1 MNIEAPQTS
10 PISRVLV
17 VDDSTMSRRKMAMA
31 IRKLGHDGVI
41 EADSGEAALS
51 ILKENDVDLI
61 LLDIMMPG
69 MDGFGVLE
77 VLRADKRL
85 SSIPVLVI
93 SGMDGDLDSVARA
106 IELGAYDFLPKEFNA
121 VLFRARVE
129 ACIEKKRLR
138 DVELD
143 HLAQVDRIAEAAR
156 LMEEQAFHPSKLGLS
171 GVAIRDDSIGRLAR
185 VFSEMAQ
192 QVYERERALRRS
204 VRTAKGLVLL
214 LLAGIVGGLMVP
226 MSALLFSQI
235 PMATGLSFWGDLLP
249 GIMCLC
255 GAALMGKIGTLS
267 RQTFAFLFAWA
278 ILNVVP
284 GIILFEATARVSGI
298 VLSIILAFQGLS
310 VFVIASVLRMEE
322 ATWRRFLGLLI
333 GLSGAVVLI
342 AARETAAGINPWIW
356 VLFAISIPILWAVT
370 DVLIAAREAKSTI
383 SPIAALGVMYL
394 LSALL
399 TLPFAL
405 VQGQLFML
413 TPDLGAG
420 FWLILLN
427 SLVDTGNYIFYLLLI
442 AVAGA
447 VFASQTAYVTT
458 LAGIFW
464 SIVLLGEQMTSGAWI
479 SLALIFAGLL
489 VVGPKREAADL
500 EVQFVPKAQRKGLG
514 GVFRRS

>member
-1 MNIEAPQTS
+1 MQSSMTLRS
-10 PISRVLV
+10 TSRVLV
-17 VDDSTMSRRKMAMA
+17 VDDSAVSRRKMAMA
-31 IRKLGHDGVI
+31 ARNLGHEWI

-51 ILKENDVDLI
+51 VLKESHVDLI
-61 LLDIMMPG
+61 LLDIIMPG

-93 SGMDGDLDSVARA
+93 SGMDGDMESVARA
-106 IELGAYDFLPKEFNA
+106 IELGATDFLPKDFNA

-129 ACIEKKRLR
+129 SCIEKKRLR
-138 DVELD
+138 DGELD
-143 HLAQVDRIAEAAR
+143 YLAQVDRIAEAAR
-156 LMEEQAFHPSKLGLS
+156 FMEEQAFHPSKLGLS
-171 GVAIRDDSIGRLAR
+171 SVAVRDDSIGQLAR

-192 QVYERERALRRS
+192 QVYDRERALMRS

-226 MSALLFSQI
+226 MSALLFSHI

-249 GIMCLC
+249 GIMCLG
-255 GAALMGKIGTLS
+255 GAALMGRVGTLS
-267 RQTFAFLFAWA
+267 RQTLVFLFAWA
-278 ILNVVP
+278 VLNVVP
-284 GIILFEATARVSGI
+284 GIILFEATERVSGI
-298 VLSIILAFQGLS
+298 TLSIILAFQGLS
-310 VFVIASVLRMEE
+310 VFAIAAVLRMED
-322 ATWRRFLGLLI
+322 ASWRRFLGLLI

-342 AARETAAGINPWIW
+342 AARETADGINPWIW
-356 VLFAISIPILWAVT
+356 VLFSISIPILWAVT
-370 DVLIAAREAKSTI
+370 DVLIAAGESRSTM

-405 VQGQLFML
+405 AQGQLFML
-413 TPDLGAG
+413 SPDLGAG
-420 FWLILLN
+420 FWLILVN
-427 SLVDTGNYIFYLLLI
+427 ALVDTANYVFYLLLI

-464 SIVLLGEQMTSGAWI
+464 SILLLGEQMTSGATI
-479 SLALIFAGLL
+479 ALALIFAGLL

-500 EVQFVPKAQRKGLG
+500 EVQFVPKSQRRGLG